1 MGGLNLLQLT
11 TQSSVQTVKTAVG
24 RQTRAVCVLC
34 PAAARRHSNLGTF
47 PLQGPSSRT
56 LRKLC

>member
-34 PAAARRHSNLGTF
+34 PAAARRAA
-47 PLQGPSSRT
+47 R
-56 LRKLC
+56 